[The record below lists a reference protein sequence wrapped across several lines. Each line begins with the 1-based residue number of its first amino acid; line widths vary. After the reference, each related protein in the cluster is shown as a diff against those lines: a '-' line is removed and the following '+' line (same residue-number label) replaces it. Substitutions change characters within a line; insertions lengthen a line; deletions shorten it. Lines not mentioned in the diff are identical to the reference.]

1 MLFLLT
7 IFSVYEA
14 SKGELVA
21 TIGESF
27 FFKMALN
34 NMYAVECA
42 KGVDS
47 LAVLASAIVV
57 DTVHDGM

>member
-1 MLFLLT
+1 LND
-7 IFSVYEA
+7 
-14 SKGELVA
+14 ELIA

-47 LAVLASAIVV
+47 VAVLASAIVV
-57 DTVHDGM
+57 DTVHDG